1 VEWDL
6 APFGL
11 ALHGDRA
18 QGVGGMSAELV
29 TSGGDI
35 AQDDTFEIL

>member
-11 ALHGDRA
+11 ALHSDRA
-18 QGVGGMSAELV
+18 QGVGGISAELV

-35 AQDDTFEIL
+35 AQDDTVEIL